1 MVEFLTMDNHMTMKH
16 FITAVKA
23 TLPTVKCKEGTKA
36 FPNYSLA
43 KRLRAL
49 GIEITTQGIDNY
61 MKGTKSA
68 RLDVICALQ
77 ELSGLSWAE
86 VGKLLKKDS
95 RASQ

>member
-1 MVEFLTMDNHMTMKH
+1 MTMKH
-16 FITAVKA
+16 FIEAVKK
-23 TLPTVKCKEGTKA
+23 TLPTRLVKGEIKLY
-36 FPNYSLA
+36 PHYSLA

-61 MKGTKSA
+61 ANGTKSA

-77 ELSGLSWAE
+77 ELSGLSWSE

-95 RASQ
+95 KA